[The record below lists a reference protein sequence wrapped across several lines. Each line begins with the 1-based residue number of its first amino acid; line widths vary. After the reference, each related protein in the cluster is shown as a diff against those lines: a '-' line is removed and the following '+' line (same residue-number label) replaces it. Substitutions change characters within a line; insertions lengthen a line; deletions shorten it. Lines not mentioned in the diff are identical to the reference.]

1 MNMTKDLLF
10 ACARGA
16 VAATEE
22 EDGAIRLHRFTEAQE
37 EFYRNYNNE
46 HYARS
51 FATAGIVLEFDTD
64 SQGLSLAVR
73 CRKGSSRHWFV
84 HSVFVNGERIG
95 ELQGK
100 YAETELYEAEGSW
113 ELGSGT
119 KRVKIV
125 FPWSSGSY
133 IRALTLDE
141 GAAVV
146 PVKPEKT
153 VLIYGDSITHGYD
166 AKQPENSYAS
176 ILSEYLGANCIN
188 KAIGGA
194 VFRPDMAVLK
204 DDVKPALITVAYGT
218 NDWSGV
224 NNENLVKNA
233 TGFFTALRENY
244 PDAPI
249 LMLAPVWR
257 KDWQRER
264 PAVAFRQIPEIF
276 EKIADQIGNA
286 YVVDCFDF
294 IPHDPANYSPDVLH
308 PNDAGFAYYAKCVI
322 EAIRKLNIS
331 L

>member
-1 MNMTKDLLF
+1 MKLTKEQLF

-16 VAATEE
+16 VYATEE
-22 EDGAIRLHRFTEAQE
+22 AGAVRLHRFTPAQE
-37 EFYRNYNNE
+37 EYYRNYNEE

-51 FATAGIVLEFDTD
+51 FATAGIVLEFDTN
-64 SQGLSLAVR
+64 SENLSLAVT

-84 HSVFVNGERIG
+84 HSIFVNGERMG
-95 ELQGK
+95 ELRGK
-100 YAETELYEAEGSW
+100 YREREVFDADGSW
-113 ELGSGT
+113 ELGVGV

-133 IRALTLDE
+133 IRALSLDDS
-141 GAAVV
+141 ASFA

-153 VLIYGDSITHGYD
+153 ALIYGDSITHGYD

-176 ILSEYLGANCIN
+176 ILAEHLGMNCIN

-204 DDVKPALITVAYGT
+204 DDLQPSVITVAYGT

-224 NNENLVKNA
+224 NNEKLVENA
-233 TGFFTALRENY
+233 TGFYTALRENY

-249 LMLAPVWR
+249 VMLSPVWR
-257 KDWQRER
+257 KNWDSER

-276 EKIADQIGNA
+276 AKIAEQVGNA

-308 PNDAGFAYYAKCVI
+308 PNDDGFAHYARGVI
-322 EAIRKLNIS
+322 EAVQRLG
-331 L
+331 LTL

>member
-1 MNMTKDLLF
+1 MKLTKQQLF

-16 VAATEE
+16 VYATEE
-22 EDGAIRLHRFTEAQE
+22 GDAVRLHRFTPAQE
-37 EFYRNYNNE
+37 EFYRNYNDE

-64 SQGLSLAVR
+64 SENLSLAVR

-84 HSVFVNGERIG
+84 HSIFVNGLRIG
-95 ELQGK
+95 ELSGK
-100 YAETELYEAEGSW
+100 YAETELCEAEDSW
-113 ELGSGT
+113 ILGSGT
-119 KRVKIV
+119 KRVKIL

-133 IRALTLDE
+133 IRALALDD
-141 GAAVV
+141 GASFAA
-146 PVKPEKT
+146 VKPEKT

-176 ILSEYLGANCIN
+176 ILAEFLGANCIN

-194 VFRPDMAVLK
+194 VFRPGMAALK
-204 DDVKPALITVAYGT
+204 DDVQPSLITVAYGT

-233 TGFFTALRENY
+233 TGFYTALRENY

-276 EKIADQIGNA
+276 AQIAAQIGNA
-286 YVVDCFDF
+286 YVLDCFDF

-308 PNDAGFAYYAKCVI
+308 PNDAGFAHYAKCVV
-322 EAIRKLNIS
+322 EAIKDLN
-331 L
+331 LAL